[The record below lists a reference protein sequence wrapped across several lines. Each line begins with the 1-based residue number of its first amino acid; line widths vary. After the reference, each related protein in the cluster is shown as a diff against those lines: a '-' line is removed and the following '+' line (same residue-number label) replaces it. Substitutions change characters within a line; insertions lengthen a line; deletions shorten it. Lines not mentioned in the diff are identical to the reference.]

1 MPPPPPRRRDRDR
14 SRAPRRSRSRSRSRS
29 RDSAAYRSSSRAP
42 PRRDGSAY
50 RGRSRSPPHDRS
62 EPPRRSTSP
71 VTRLLRPDG
80 PGDAAVMVKLCCA
93 VEGDTLAD
101 GEQLGVYV
109 VKLAREQVET
119 LSLSSVKQIIRNAVG
134 ERFEGFVAAKTKK
147 VLLVLDGVDYEF
159 SPGKN
164 GGLSFLLSEALYC
177 DRAAGGPPCFEA
189 HLVLTKAQVNA
200 ALESATISV
209 GRPRR
214 EKLVFKVGSAVVQR
228 QDLNDAPLTDKLKA
242 LPLHG
247 VVAVTFADEGRP
259 RGALAGAL
267 FFEILEEDRTRAP
280 SILSR
285 DPTMPALVVH
295 FTRLDA
301 PLTFQVSVA
310 TLGRIF
316 SDSQL
321 EKLDAKRSLL
331 SQAFGVADAS
341 AAQRMLPNPCTFV
354 CACCPRSNHTV
365 SVVLGGATGPETPSF
380 FDQADVHKLSSPNNL
395 NKVIQHTA
403 IHLKQAQDAKE
414 VVPVGDADGVRDA
427 QKKIDGF
434 EYALLTLKKQA
445 TTLEPLADATML
457 VDADRVPKC
466 YIADLP

>member
-1 MPPPPPRRRDRDR
+1 MPPPPPRAATRPLRR
-14 SRAPRRSRSRSRSRS
+14 PRRSRSPRRGRSRSRSRSPRRGRSRSRSRS
-29 RDSAAYRSSSRAP
+29 RDSAAYRSSFARA
-42 PRRDGSAY
+42 RRFRV

-189 HLVLTKAQVNA
+189 HLVLTKA
-200 ALESATISV
+200 
-209 GRPRR
+209 
-214 EKLVFKVGSAVVQR
+214 

-466 YIADLP
+466 CIADLP